1 MKIHPTRALLLAALL
16 AAPAVAEMPT
26 AQPAAGEPATVTAT
40 MPATMPT
47 TSAADALKPE
57 GDVKSK
63 VEETSVMG
71 GGKLFTPATP
81 ANITDVTKNVF
92 PAVVSIEVK
101 QETFRGGKRELQGAI
116 GSGMIIDQEGHIL
129 TNYHVAGRAAELYVT
144 LANKER
150 IPAKLIGDDHWTDVA
165 IIQMDMAEVRKRKI
179 TFQHAQLGSSN
190 NLVPGQSVAAI
201 GTPFGLAR
209 TFTLGVVSNTDRTFY
224 PQRQTIPERERE
236 GITDVE
242 PIAQYETGEFANWI
256 QMDTPIAPGNS
267 GGPLVDMNA
276 MIVGI
281 NTRGAGGY
289 NLNFAIPIDTAKRV
303 AAEILRTA
311 TDAKRGKVE
320 RADLGIDLKP
330 LQDLESFYGI
340 DLNKGVLINS
350 VDRDSPAAKAG
361 MRPQDILLT
370 LGGKPTNVRFPE
382 ELAPVRERIAS
393 LPIGKPVSITVRR
406 GRETMDLTAT
416 TQKLEGAV
424 GEQRDLTVWGT
435 NVRDVTRTYAN
446 DAQLDDDTGVVITS
460 IRSGYP
466 ADKAELQIG
475 DVIRSVDRKPA
486 TDFDAFLD
494 LYNAG
499 VEKKE
504 KKVLLEVQR
513 DRGRRTV
520 ILTVIY

>member
-1 MKIHPTRALLLAALL
+1 MTYKKTLLPLILPALL
-16 AAPAVAEMPT
+16 AAPAFAEMPAT
-26 AQPAAGEPATVTAT
+26 LPATVPSTL
-40 MPATMPT
+40 PT

-101 QETFRGGKRELQGAI
+101 QETFRRGKRELQGAI

-150 IPAKLIGDDHWTDVA
+150 IPARLIGDDHWTDVA
-165 IIQMDMAEVRKRKI
+165 IIQMDMAEVAKRKI
-179 TFQHAQLGSSN
+179 KFQHAQLGTSTG
-190 NLVPGQSVAAI
+190 LVPGQSVAAI

-224 PQRQTIPERERE
+224 PEKQTIDE
-236 GITDVE
+236 
-242 PIAQYETGEFANWI
+242 YETGEFANWI

-276 MIVGI
+276 RIVGI

-311 TDAKRGKVE
+311 TDTKRGKVE

-350 VDRDSPAAKAG
+350 VDRGSPAAKAG
-361 MRPQDILLT
+361 MRPQDILLD

-382 ELAPVRERIAS
+382 ELAPVRQRIAS
-393 LPIGKPVSITVRR
+393 LPIGKPVSMTVRR
-406 GRETMDLTAT
+406 GGETMQLTAT
-416 TQKLEGAV
+416 TQKLEGAA
-424 GEQRDLTVWGT
+424 GEEREIETWGMS
-435 NVRDVTRTYAN
+435 VRDVTRVYAN
-446 DAQLDDDTGVVITS
+446 ENQLDDDTGVVITS
-460 IRSGYP
+460 LNPGYP
-466 ADKAELQIG
+466 AAKAEMQVG

-486 TDFDAFLD
+486 TDLDGFLD
-494 LYNAG
+494 LYNAS
-499 VEKKE
+499 VKKKE

-520 ILTVIY
+520 ILTVGY

>member
-1 MKIHPTRALLLAALL
+1 MKPLQTLLPLILPALL
-16 AAPAVAEMPT
+16 AAPAFGEMP
-26 AQPAAGEPATVTAT
+26 AT
-40 MPATMPT
+40 MPATMPSTLPT
-47 TSAADALKPE
+47 TSAAEALKPE
-57 GDVKSK
+57 GEAKTK
-63 VEETSVMG
+63 VEQTSVTG

-81 ANITDVTKNVF
+81 QNITDVTKNVF

-101 QETFRGGKRELQGAI
+101 QETFRRGKRELQGAI

-165 IIQMDMAEVRKRKI
+165 IIQMDMAEVKKRHI
-179 TFQHAQLGSSN
+179 TFQHAQLGTSN
-190 NLVPGQSVAAI
+190 GLVPGQSVAAI

-209 TFTLGVVSNTDRTFY
+209 TFTLGVVSNTERTFY
-224 PQRQTIPERERE
+224 PQRQTIPERERTD
-236 GITDVE
+236 ITDRE
-242 PIAQYETGEFANWI
+242 PIAEYETGEFANWI

-276 MIVGI
+276 KVVGI

-311 TDAKRGKVE
+311 TATRRGRVD

-350 VDRDSPAAKAG
+350 VDRGSPAAKAG
-361 MRPQDILLT
+361 LRPQDILLD

-382 ELAPVRERIAS
+382 ELAPVRQRIAS
-393 LPIGKPVSITVRR
+393 LPVGKPIRLVLLRN
-406 GRETMDLTAT
+406 GEQMDLTAT
-416 TQKLEGAV
+416 PQKLEGSV
-424 GEQRDLTVWGT
+424 GEQRELKVWGL
-435 NVRDVTRTYAN
+435 NIRDVTRTYAN

-460 IRSGYP
+460 INSGYP
-466 ADKAELQIG
+466 AAKAELQIG
-475 DVIRSVDRKPA
+475 DVIRMVDRKPA
-486 TDFDAFLD
+486 TDLDAFLD
-494 LYNAG
+494 LYNAS
-499 VEKKE
+499 VDKKE

-513 DRGRRTV
+513 DRGRKTV
-520 ILTVIY
+520 ILTVDY